1 MDEKLQDKL
10 QSILSDPGQMSGI
23 LQMAQQLLGEPAP
36 EGEREET
43 QTEKIPGEPSG
54 AGLLSMLGG
63 ALGGGEKSK
72 NEALLSAM
80 MPYLRP
86 ERREKFRRAM
96 KLSRMMGL
104 AGRVMKE
111 YGGDALGL

>member
-23 LQMAQQLLGEPAP
+23 LQMAQQLMSGPAP
-36 EGEREET
+36 EEEKEET
-43 QTEKIPGEPSG
+43 TPGTIPGDPSG

-80 MPYLRP
+80 VPYLRP

-96 KLSRMMGL
+96 KLSRMVGL
-104 AGRVMKE
+104 AGRMMKE
-111 YGGDALGL
+111 YGGDTLGL